1 MPWRGSIMSEM
12 FNFDKPFT
20 AMKKLLLSC
29 IALLAGAT
37 LWAAPSC
44 TLSGFPVTKKST
56 SPVVGALVTLTEVG
70 NKSNKFQRMV
80 GEEGFE
86 MIVPFGEYRLS
97 IEAAGYETYTLDID
111 IDADTIDLGSMKM
124 LTEQMAE
131 ERDNA
136 KAARKRRD

>member
-1 MPWRGSIMSEM
+1 MTEM

-44 TLSGFPVTKKST
+44 TLSGFPVTKKT
-56 SPVVGALVTLTEVG
+56 TDPVVGALVTLTEVG

-111 IDADTIDLGSMKM
+111 IDTDTIDLGSMKM

-131 ERDNA
+131 ERDNS